1 MSPSTTLSETSE
13 NGLYNLRLL
22 LSGHSG
28 AVACVAAHPDG
39 TFVAT
44 GGEEGTRIWDL
55 RTGLLVNSP
64 TGAGDRGITTAVVF
78 ITKRDGADDA
88 IAFGTDDGYL
98 CIWKRGS
105 DEKEFEEIFSS
116 RLTGG
121 QDGQEISAMAFDAS
135 SSQLAVVH
143 RASVVHRF
151 FVDAAMIP
159 HSMKSCGIPHH
170 WPQAVAFGQT
180 GVKGIEIWSFG
191 REDGEIHIMD
201 ESGSIIKTWPTASVI
216 GHAVLSVRDDTIVLD
231 DITQGVALY
240 KLTGRSRIKT
250 FPVLIQK
257 KHRSRN
263 VAFHDGGSSVLS
275 GSDHGIVYI
284 FDRRTGDITDT
295 IDIGV
300 KDWVQSITSIV
311 IDGSP
316 SIVVGRTGENI
327 GRTKLQVWTK
337 RSPKNPTESSEP
349 IKRVAT
355 IFERGRWILCTMLA
369 VLFILQNV
377 LDLPIR
383 RWLKRVFRSMIAPH
397 LDREDDENSSYDYL

>member
-1 MSPSTTLSETSE
+1 MSLHETSE
-13 NGLYNLRLL
+13 NGLYKLHLL
-22 LSGHSG
+22 LSGHTG

-39 TFVAT
+39 TFIAT

-55 RTGLLVNSP
+55 KTGHLVSSP

-88 IAFGTDDGYL
+88 IAFGTDNGYL

-121 QDGQEISAMAFDAS
+121 PDGQEISAMAFDAS

-151 FVDAAMIP
+151 FIDAAMLP
-159 HSMKSCGIPHH
+159 HSMKSCSIPYH

-191 REDGEIHIMD
+191 REDGEIHVVDEGGAIM
-201 ESGSIIKTWPTASVI
+201 KTWPTASVI

-250 FPVLIQK
+250 FPVPIQK

-275 GSDHGIVYI
+275 GSDHGIVYV

-295 IDIGV
+295 INIGV

-311 IDGSP
+311 IDGAP
-316 SIVVGRTGENI
+316 SIVVGRTGENL

-337 RSPKNPTESSEP
+337 RPSKNPTESPDSV
-349 IKRVAT
+349 RRAAT
-355 IFERGRWILCTMLA
+355 IVEKGWWVLCILLA
-369 VLFILQNV
+369 MLFILQNV
-377 LDLPIR
+377 MDLPR
-383 RWLKRVFRSMIAPH
+383 RGWLKKVVSGSEMVG
-397 LDREDDENSSYDYL
+397 DDAGESDFDYL